1 MSAGTF
7 IYYMYELNKIK
18 NNIESKFRGNER
30 ERERTNKHNGY
41 YISIVSNI
49 TPCLGVSRERR
60 GDYSRYLSLPI
71 RQKKEVWFKS
81 ENENNG

>member
-30 ERERTNKHNGY
+30 ERERELTSTMAIIY
-41 YISIVSNI
+41 
-49 TPCLGVSRERR
+49 
-60 GDYSRYLSLPI
+60 
-71 RQKKEVWFKS
+71 Q
-81 ENENNG
+81 